1 MMTQGEYRCLEEI
14 ARGGFDV
21 YDRDIQRRVCRWRNP
36 VQQYKHGQRT
46 LEGLVAK
53 LLSRH
58 LIHSR
63 GFGNW
68 GLTGKGCYA
77 LVEARR
83 STWVTG

>member
-1 MMTQGEYRCLEEI
+1 MLTQAEYRCLEEI

-21 YDRDIQRRVCRWRNP
+21 RDRDIQARVCRWRNP
-36 VQQYKHGQRT
+36 VILFKRGQPT
-46 LEGLVAK
+46 LETLVAM
-53 LLSRH
+53 LLTRH
-58 LIHSR
+58 LIQSR
-63 GFGNW
+63 GYGVW